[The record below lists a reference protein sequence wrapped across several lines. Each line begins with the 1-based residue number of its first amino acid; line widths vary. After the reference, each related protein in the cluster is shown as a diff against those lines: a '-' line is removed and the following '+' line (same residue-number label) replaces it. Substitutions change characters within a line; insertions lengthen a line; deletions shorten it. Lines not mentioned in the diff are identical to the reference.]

1 MEISSLHSQEGQNF
15 AAQNDPES
23 PRKFQKNRKKRKRDF
38 RN

>member
-15 AAQNDPES
+15 AVQNNPGS
-23 PRKFQKNRKKRKRDF
+23 PQKFQKNRKKRKRDF